1 MSTLAEFY
9 PGTEVRC
16 PHCLRWAPASDY
28 KLVGEEGFECPSCE
42 AIDLDS
48 IPQTRP
54 EQPDLMKALKA
65 SLDAVKARDAKA
77 KP

>member
-16 PHCLRWAPASDY
+16 PHCLYWAPASDY

-42 AIDLDS
+42 AVDLDS

-54 EQPDLMKALKA
+54 DMATSQH
-65 SLDAVKARDAKA
+65 LDDDPERSMQEGLVD
-77 KP
+77 P